1 MTIRS
6 LTSSLSLMTV
16 LSLGL
21 VACGDDGKPMLT
33 TATTAPN
40 TTNPNTTNTTN
51 NNTTEGETETA
62 GTESES
68 ETDGVTEGTTVAPTT
83 TTPPTTT
90 EEPSTT
96 TTTEPATTTTTTA
109 NPATTDD
116 TTTGEPAEGAYG
128 PCGAMGECPAGSEC
142 VSLMGIEGNFC
153 SPKCDGMACPDTG
166 TTAQGQCVLV
176 LEGSMDP
183 TNCAAICQLDNPDCP
198 TGTSCKDVMM
208 MGIGLCTA
216 P

>member
-40 TTNPNTTNTTN
+40 TTNPNTTN
-51 NNTTEGETETA
+51 NNTTEGDTETA
-62 GTESES
+62 GTDTETAG
-68 ETDGVTEGTTVAPTT
+68 TDGVTEGTTVAPTT
-83 TTPPTTT
+83 T
-90 EEPSTT
+90 
-96 TTTEPATTTTTTA
+96 EPATTTTTTTS
-109 NPATTDD
+109 PATTDD
-116 TTTGEPAEGAYG
+116 TTGEPAEGAYG
-128 PCGAMGECPAGSEC
+128 PCGAMGECPVGSEC

-183 TNCAAICQLDNPDCP
+183 TNCAAICELANPDCP